1 VVADGAL
8 RTWTRRTA
16 EVMRR
21 IPTPADK
28 AAPLSR
34 TDSKFAEGPKL
45 SADPSI
51 LCGGGSHAIDIWMA
65 PGPAKGD
72 ST

>member
-1 VVADGAL
+1 
-8 RTWTRRTA
+8 
-16 EVMRR
+16 MRR
-21 IPTPADK
+21 IPPPADK

-34 TDSKFAEGPKL
+34 TDSKFAERPKS

-51 LCGGGSHAIDIWMA
+51 LCGGGSHGIDIWMA